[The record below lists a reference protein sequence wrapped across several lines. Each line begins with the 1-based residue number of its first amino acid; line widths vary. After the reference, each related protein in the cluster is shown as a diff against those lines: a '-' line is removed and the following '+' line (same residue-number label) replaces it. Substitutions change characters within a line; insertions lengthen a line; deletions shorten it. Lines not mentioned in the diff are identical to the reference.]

1 MSQEHEGF
9 IIYPTYRVEDNK
21 SYVYLFGRLKNGQ
34 SFCTKN
40 YYEPFFYING
50 SDLTKAMKLGTFKS
64 EPTDLKSFKE
74 EPLIKIILKIP
85 KQVPDL
91 RKSFEENGI
100 DCFEADVRFA
110 YRFMMENNLKGSLKI
125 IGEPIEKEKYSEINK
140 EEIRTD
146 LFFDEPKIKE
156 SNYKPDKKDF
166 KILSFD
172 IESSMDLKN
181 LYCIS
186 LVSNDE
192 KLNEVLIVS
201 KDKNLKNAICFDNE
215 EEVLKSFKEKLIA
228 YDPDI
233 ITGWNLID
241 FDLKMIS
248 DKFKKYKIDFDLGRT
263 KDNASLKIYDSFMT
277 DSKADIPGRSV
288 LDGIHMLKTSFIKL
302 DDYKLGT
309 AAKKFTKAEKLIEG
323 EDKGEDIENAFKDNQ
338 QKLIDYNLLDSK
350 LVIDIIY
357 NSGAMELTILRSLL
371 TGMPLDRVRA
381 SIASL
386 DSLYLRRLKE
396 RGYAAHALKFSQR
409 EQRTTGGYVM
419 KSKPGIYNYVIVLD
433 FKSLYPS
440 LMITFNL
447 DPLTHR
453 PNCKP
458 IKESDGELIKAPN
471 NTCFARELGVLP
483 EILKELWTER
493 DKAKKN
499 KDELSRYAIKIL
511 MNSFYGVMASP
522 NCRFYSFELTNS
534 ITGFAHK
541 WIKETAEKVRKK
553 GFEVIYGDTDSV
565 FVHLNAKSNEE
576 AQTLGKEIE
585 KEINTYFKKKIKD
598 DYKLDSFMELEFEK
612 TYKKFL
618 MPKQRGSEEGAKKRY
633 AGLLLV
639 NSDQNTGKQNTEDGT
654 QNPVK
659 GTQNADSQD
668 SDRRQ
673 TDRRPPTTERMDF
686 TGLEFVRRDWTE
698 VSKKFQLTLL
708 DKIFHEQ
715 EVGEYVK
722 EFVTD
727 LKAGKYDDLLV
738 YRKAL
743 RKNTEDYTKTTPP
756 HVKAARKLDKI
767 TSNIIDYV
775 MTMEGPEPIQ
785 KIEHSLDYNHYIEK
799 QIKPIADSVLG
810 FYDQDFDDL
819 IAGSEQKSLFNY

>member
-1 MSQEHEGF
+1 MSEKTDEFEGF

-21 SYVYLFGRLKNGQ
+21 SYVYLFGRLKNGR

-40 YYEPFFYING
+40 YYEPFFYIKG

-64 EPTDLKSFKE
+64 APTELKSFKE

-100 DCFEADVRFA
+100 DCFEADVRFS

-125 IGEPIEKEKYSEINK
+125 IGDPIENK
-140 EEIRTD
+140 EIRTD
-146 LFFDEPKIKE
+146 LFFDEPKIKK
-156 SNYKPDKKDF
+156 SNWKPKKEDF

-172 IESSMDLKN
+172 IESSMNLKN

-186 LVSNDE
+186 LVSNDK

-201 KDKNLKNAICFDNE
+201 KNKNLKNAISYDNE
-215 EEVLKSFKEKLIA
+215 EEVLKAFKEKVVS

-248 DKFKKYKIDFDLGRT
+248 NKFKKYKIDFDLGRT
-263 KDNASLKIYDSFMT
+263 KDNSSLKIYDSFMT

-302 DDYKLGT
+302 SDYKLGT
-309 AAKKFTKAEKLIEG
+309 AAEKFSDAKKLIEG
-323 EDKGEDIENAFKDNQ
+323 DNKGEDIENAYKENQ
-338 QKLIDYNLLDSK
+338 QKLVNYNLSDSQ

-396 RGYAAHALKFSQR
+396 RGYAANTHKFSQR

-440 LMITFNL
+440 LMITFNI

-453 PNCKP
+453 PNCKS
-458 IKESDGELIKAPN
+458 IKESEGELIKAPN

-483 EILKELWTER
+483 EILKELWKER

-522 NCRFYSFELTNS
+522 NCRFYSFELTNA

-565 FVHLNAKSNEE
+565 FVHLDAKNDSE
-576 AQTLGKEIE
+576 AEKLGKEIE
-585 KEINTYFKKKIKD
+585 KEINDYFKKKIKE

-639 NSDQNTGKQNTEDGT
+639 NAANGT
-654 QNPVK
+654 QK
-659 GTQNADSQD
+659 AAK
-668 SDRRQ
+668 
-673 TDRRPPTTERMDF
+673 EKMDF
-686 TGLEFVRRDWTE
+686 TGLEFVRRDWTK

-715 EVGEYVK
+715 EVGAYVK

-727 LKAGKYDDLLV
+727 LKSGKYDDLLV

-743 RKNTEDYTKTTPP
+743 RKNTKDYTKTTPP

-775 MTMEGPEPIQ
+775 MTVEGPEPIQ